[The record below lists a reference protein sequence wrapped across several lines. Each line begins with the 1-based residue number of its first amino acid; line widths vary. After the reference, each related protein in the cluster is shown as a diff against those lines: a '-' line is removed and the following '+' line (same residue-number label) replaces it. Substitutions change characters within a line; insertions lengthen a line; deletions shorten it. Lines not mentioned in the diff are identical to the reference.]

1 MQRFLLIALILIWPT
16 WCWALTGKV
25 ITVADGDTITILT
38 PEKSQVKVR
47 LYGIDTPEKGQ
58 AFGSKGVNFIK

>member
-1 MQRFLLIALILIWPT
+1 LVNT
-16 WCWALTGKV
+16 NSDCTGRNPIHDFRAAARVSV
-25 ITVADGDTITILT
+25 IGTAP

-58 AFGSKGVNFIK
+58 AFGAKRANFIK